1 MANNRN
7 LSALCDTS
15 CISYNKDLHTLDAIL
30 GYLTND
36 YYATQIAVSII
47 TRSWIIHVTDF
58 WYPIRKSII
67 SPTTRRFIRI
77 SALWPKTY
85 SRRNCVKIT
94 CVVDKNTDISWIAQT
109 SVFMH
114 SKPSC
119 LQTSG
124 RHFTL
129 SPFNKSWTR
138 HCSVS
143 KNIGV

>member
-47 TRSWIIHVTDF
+47 TRSGIIHVTDF

-67 SPTTRRFIRI
+67 SPTTCRFIRI

-109 SVFMH
+109 SVLCIQNRHAFRPPAGIL
-114 SKPSC
+114 PSP
-119 LQTSG
+119 
-124 RHFTL
+124 L
-129 SPFNKSWTR
+129 STNPGLVTAP
-138 HCSVS
+138 
-143 KNIGV
+143 